1 MKRPLFLLTA
11 LLLLFS
17 VGCSAK
23 TEPSFQTITAG
34 EAAEMMEK
42 EEDYIIVD
50 VRTYE
55 EYSEGHIPGAVCIP
69 NETIGQELPEELP
82 DREQVI
88 LVYCRSGRRSR
99 QAAEKLTAL
108 GYTRIY
114 DFGGIQN
121 WEGEITMEPFNYPQQ
136 RPQLIIEANDI
147 QMNASLYGNSS
158 AEALIEKLDKE
169 GPVTL
174 ELHDFGNFEKV
185 GDLPW
190 ELPRNDEEITT
201 KPGDLLLFEGNKITI
216 YYDTNT
222 WSFTPLGKIV
232 GYTRQELLDILG
244 EGDVTVTLMLDWLDY

>member
-1 MKRPLFLLTA
+1 
-11 LLLLFS
+11 
-17 VGCSAK
+17 
-23 TEPSFQTITAG
+23 
-34 EAAEMMEK
+34 
-42 EEDYIIVD
+42 
-50 VRTYE
+50 
-55 EYSEGHIPGAVCIP
+55 
-69 NETIGQELPEELP
+69 
-82 DREQVI
+82 
-88 LVYCRSGRRSR
+88 
-99 QAAEKLTAL
+99 
-108 GYTRIY
+108 
-114 DFGGIQN
+114 
-121 WEGEITMEPFNYPQQ
+121 MEPFNYPQQ

-147 QMNASLYGNSS
+147 QRNASLYGNSS